1 MNCITSSNIDLVIRY
16 YWNTSKF
23 FQYEKLFEKKS
34 EKYDENYIFEKWQS
48 FEYLWAALSEEH
60 KEKYVQNAIDHY
72 SK

>member
-1 MNCITSSNIDLVIRY
+1 MTHNTSSNIDLVIRY

-23 FQYEKLFEKKS
+23 FQYEKLFEKKP

-48 FEYLWAALSEEH
+48 FEYLWAALSQGH

-72 SK
+72 CK